1 MKVVI
6 PIKAVG
12 KERPRFH
19 PQFKYAYTPKK
30 TKEFEDTLAQYY
42 DVFKKNTQTDIIQ
55 GPVRLYVHIN
65 TKIPNSWSQSRK
77 ELALSGSQ
85 TIRPTRI
92 DSDNILK
99 AIMDALNQVAYE
111 DDCQVSEISF
121 SRTYSEEDQIIL
133 EVTPIN

>member
-42 DVFKKNTQTDIIQ
+42 EVFKKNTQTDIIL

-65 TKIPNSWSQSRK
+65 TKIPKSWSQQKK
-77 ELALSGSQ
+77 ELALSGN
-85 TIRPTRI
+85 IRPTKN
-92 DSDNILK
+92 DADNILK
-99 AIMDALNQVAYE
+99 IIMDSLNHVAYE
-111 DDCQVSEISF
+111 DDRQVSEISF